1 MGDVRP
7 ARDFW
12 AESQRRLM
20 HAPLAPPLSSK
31 RGKTNLIMRS
41 QELVEC
47 TYISKGLLQDAE
59 IWQLER
65 FLIFS
70 LPIIFTLIQFN
81 KKFKIQYA
89 LIGAVLSDKSFL
101 QR

>member
-1 MGDVRP
+1 
-7 ARDFW
+7 
-12 AESQRRLM
+12 M

-31 RGKTNLIMRS
+31 RGNTNFDNALS

-47 TYISKGLLQDAE
+47 TYICIYFQGITSRCCNLATGALPDF
-59 IWQLER
+59 QLADN
-65 FLIFS
+65 
-70 LPIIFTLIQFN
+70 FTLIRFN
-81 KKFKIQYA
+81 KKIKIQYA